1 MNNKVLLFSFFIL
14 ISVGLF
20 AQTERVEN
28 LPTFDK
34 RKLHYGFYLGLNQND
49 FKLNFTDKQ
58 IPNTDF
64 PDTFYDNP
72 NATVVVN
79 GGFNV
84 GLIVDL
90 RLHKNL
96 NLRLEPG
103 LVSNTKKIVFNHL
116 TNSSIPQDSIREIG
130 STYLHVPF
138 VLKFSTD
145 RYKNIRPYLLAG
157 ISYNYNFSSNEAN
170 QDDNYSTQF
179 RMKTH
184 NFMYEVGMGI
194 DIYLYFFKFSPSI
207 RGIFALNN
215 EIKYDNPRYEEGSGE
230 LIPSKWTAPIN
241 FMGTR
246 GVFLNFAF
254 E

>member
-1 MNNKVLLFSFFIL
+1 MMSKRIL
-14 ISVGLF
+14 IIGFFLLVATAFF
-20 AQTERVEN
+20 AQTERVEYI
-28 LPTFDK
+28 PTFD
-34 RKLHYGFYLGLNQND
+34 RKLIHYGFYLGINQND

-58 IPNTDF
+58 IPNPDF
-64 PDTFYDNP
+64 PGSFYDKP
-72 NATVVVN
+72 NVTVVVN

-84 GLIVDL
+84 GLIADL

-116 TNSSIPQDSIREIG
+116 INSSIPQDSIREIG

-138 VLKFSTD
+138 VFKFSTN
-145 RYKNIRPYLLAG
+145 RYKNIRPYILG
-157 ISYNYNFSSNEAN
+157 GVSYDYNFSSNEKN
-170 QDDNYSTQF
+170 QEDNSAGEF

-184 NFMYEVGMGI
+184 NFMYEIGVGV
-194 DIYLYFFKFSPSI
+194 DFYLYYFKFSPSI
-207 RGIFALNN
+207 RGVFAMNN
-215 EIKYDNPRYEEGSGE
+215 EIKYDNDLNSR
-230 LIPSKWTAPIN
+230 WTAPIN

>member
-1 MNNKVLLFSFFIL
+1 MSKRIL
-14 ISVGLF
+14 IIGFFLFTTSAFF
-20 AQTERVEN
+20 AQTERVEYI
-28 LPTFDK
+28 PTFD
-34 RKLHYGFYLGLNQND
+34 RKLIHFGFYLGINQND

-58 IPNTDF
+58 IPNPVF
-64 PDTFYDNP
+64 PGSFYDKP
-72 NATVVVN
+72 NVTVVVN

-90 RLHKNL
+90 LLHKNL

-116 TNSSIPQDSIREIG
+116 INSSIPQDSIREIG

-138 VLKFSTD
+138 VFKFSTN
-145 RYKNIRPYLLAG
+145 RYKNIRPYILG
-157 ISYNYNFSSNEAN
+157 GVSYDYNFSSNEKN
-170 QDDNYSTQF
+170 QEDNSAGEF

-184 NFMYEVGMGI
+184 NFMYEIGI
-194 DIYLYFFKFSPSI
+194 GVDFYLYYFKFSPSI
-207 RGIFALNN
+207 RGVFAMNN
-215 EIKYDNPRYEEGSGE
+215 EIKYDNDLNSR
-230 LIPSKWTAPIN
+230 WTAPIN